1 MSSAPALGLQSR
13 AQTPPQ
19 GHRRRLDIEGL
30 RAVAV
35 LAVVFDHLIHWPGG
49 GFIGVDMFFV
59 ISGYLISGILLR
71 EATTRGRISFREF
84 YLRRFK
90 RILPAAAL
98 VLSVTVT
105 AAYVIFYAGRA
116 SSIATDA
123 FWALVFSA
131 NWRFALLGTDYMNSG
146 SSVSPIQ
153 HYWSL
158 GVEEQ
163 FYIFWPWVIIG
174 ALFLARRLKCNPRG
188 TAVVLGFFVAVPILL
203 SFAFA
208 LWETNSNHTVAY
220 FSTFSRGWELGAGAL
235 LAVLTAR
242 FSGFPQ
248 KLQIGLLSFGLL
260 LIGASLILITPETPF
275 PAPFAIFPVLGT
287 CLVILAG
294 CGGTGPSYNRLA
306 WILTNP
312 ASRYVGKISYSLYL
326 WHFPVIILLG
336 AFVEPD
342 TLWFYLVAVTLMTVL
357 SVASFKWVEDPIRR
371 SRLGA
376 KPSLKTGQRP
386 RPVRRREVQGLAAF
400 AALVLALPLIAFAT
414 IGQRDASDL
423 GAGSSADPG
432 TPVTAMTADQRQEQL
447 RAALASSEWPAL
459 RPNPAEMG
467 PDGALAKPD
476 EWIKDGCL
484 GGELSPL
491 AHDKDVTAN
500 ALRCVY
506 GPENATRS
514 LVIFGD
520 STTMSFVPGI
530 RKALEGQ
537 DWQVHIYT
545 VAACSPVLIPG
556 RNDASADECKRF
568 KLWVQDQIGRLN
580 PDVVASSFLRN
591 DGQLSSGAVGREAD
605 AEWQKYVTDMGR
617 YVVGQGAR
625 YVLLEAPAPA
635 KAEPSQCITRFSVP
649 SDCITERSTIFDGQS
664 EVEARAIADV
674 GINATFVPTKEWFC
688 VNSRC
693 PAFVGSTAMYAD
705 INHISALAS
714 EELAPLLRP
723 ALAP

>member
-1 MSSAPALGLQSR
+1 MSSAPALGLRTR

-19 GHRRRLDIEGL
+19 GHRRRFDIEGL
-30 RAVAV
+30 RAIAV
-35 LAVVFDHLIHWPGG
+35 LAVVFDHLIRWPSG
-49 GFIGVDMFFV
+49 GFIGVDIFFV

-71 EATTRGRISFREF
+71 EATTRGRISFRDF
-84 YLRRFK
+84 YIRRFK

-105 AAYVIFYAGRA
+105 AAYLIFYAGRA
-116 SSIATDA
+116 SAIAADA
-123 FWALVFSA
+123 FWALIFSA

-146 SSVSPIQ
+146 ASVSPIQ

-163 FYIFWPWVIIG
+163 FYIVWPWVIIG
-174 ALFLARRLKCNPRG
+174 ALFLARRLKCNARG
-188 TAVVLGFFVAVPILL
+188 TTAVLGFSVAVPILL

-208 LWETNSNHTVAY
+208 VWETNSNHTVAY

-235 LAVLTAR
+235 LAVLTVK
-242 FSGFPQ
+242 FDGFGQ
-248 KLQIGLLSFGLL
+248 KLRTALLSLGLL
-260 LIGASLILITPETPF
+260 LIAISLILITPETPF

-287 CLVILAG
+287 CFVILAG
-294 CGGTGPSYNRLA
+294 FGGSEPLYDRLA

-336 AFVEPD
+336 AFVQPD
-342 TLWFYLVAVTLMTVL
+342 NALFYVVALTLMIVL

-371 SRLGA
+371 SRVGSNPSA
-376 KPSLKTGQRP
+376 KTDQRP
-386 RPVRRREVQGLAAF
+386 RPVRRREIQGLAAF
-400 AALVLALPLIAFAT
+400 AALVLSVPLIAFMAV
-414 IGQRDASDL
+414 GQRDASDV
-423 GAGSSADPG
+423 GAGGSDINE
-432 TPVTAMTADQRQEQL
+432 TQLTATTVGERQEQL
-447 RAALASSEWPAL
+447 QSALAATDWPVL
-459 RPNPAEMG
+459 QPNPAEMG
-467 PDGALAKPD
+467 PDGALAKPE

-491 AHDKDVTAN
+491 AHNKDVTAN
-500 ALRCVY
+500 ASRCVY
-506 GPENATRS
+506 GPEDAPRS

-537 DWQVHIYT
+537 AWQVHVYT
-545 VAACSPVLIPG
+545 VAACSPVLVPAQK
-556 RNDASADECKRF
+556 DASAEECKRF
-568 KLWVQDQIGRLN
+568 KHWVQDELGRLK

-591 DGQLSSGAVGREAD
+591 DGQLSSGAVGQDAD
-605 AEWQKYVTDMGR
+605 AEWQQYITDMGR
-617 YVVGQGAR
+617 FVVGQGAR

-649 SDCITERSTIFDGQS
+649 SDCVTDRGDQFDVQS
-664 EVEARAIADV
+664 GVEARAISDV
-674 GINATFVPTKEWFC
+674 GSNATFVPTKEWFC
-688 VNSRC
+688 VESRC
-693 PAFVGSTAMYAD
+693 PAFIGNTAMYAD
-705 INHISALAS
+705 KNHISALAS
-714 EELAPLLRP
+714 AELAPLLRHV
-723 ALAP
+723 LTS